1 MSSQRPPAIR
11 YARTDDGA
19 QIAYF
24 CLGRG
29 PAIVEVPHV
38 QMCHLHKEWR
48 IPTVRAYWQRL
59 ARHHT
64 VVRFDNRG
72 SGLSHGGPAD
82 YSLPALARDLEAVV
96 RAAGLARFALI
107 GRITG
112 SLPAVHYA
120 AEHPDRVSHLVLWN
134 GFMRN
139 VDHGEAPR
147 LGSLFAIAA
156 KDWELFTESI
166 SQAATGWHDSEAA
179 RMWADVLRTS
189 STQASFLV
197 GLAARRNW
205 NVRGELSAV
214 RAPTLVLLDERNR
227 LASLERCRELAAG
240 IANAR
245 LHTVQGESGMPGA
258 DTLSLIERFIG
269 SADEAT
275 ESATRTSM
283 QRLTARERQILQLLA
298 SGTSNTAIAGRL
310 GISVNTVT
318 RHLTHVYAK
327 IGAQNRVQAIRQALE
342 LGLIES

>member
-1 MSSQRPPAIR
+1 MTSLRPPAVR

-19 QIAYF
+19 EIAYF
-24 CLGRG
+24 RLGRG

-48 IPTVRAYWQRL
+48 IPAVREYWQRL

-72 SGLSHGGPAD
+72 SGLSHGGPPD
-82 YSLPALARDLEAVV
+82 YSLPALVRDLEAVV
-96 RAAGLARFALI
+96 RAAGLERFALI

-112 SLPAVHYA
+112 SLPAVQYA

-134 GFMRN
+134 GFVRN

-179 RMWADVLRTS
+179 RTWADVLRGS
-189 STQASFLV
+189 STQALFLA
-197 GLAARRNW
+197 GLEARRNW
-205 NVRGELSAV
+205 NVSEALCAV
-214 RAPTLVLLDERNR
+214 RAPTLVLLDEYNR

-245 LHTVQGESGMPGA
+245 LQTVRGESGMPDA
-258 DTLSLIERFIG
+258 DTLALIERFVG
-269 SADEAT
+269 SAEEPAETTAGIAT
-275 ESATRTSM
+275 
-283 QRLTARERQILQLLA
+283 QPLTARERQILALLA
-298 SGTSNTAIAGRL
+298 SGTSNSDIAGRL

-327 IGAQNRVQAIRQALE
+327 IGAENRVQAIRQALE
-342 LGLIES
+342 LGLIQS

>member
-1 MSSQRPPAIR
+1 MTCQRPPAIR

-19 QIAYF
+19 EIAYF
-24 CLGRG
+24 RLGRG

-38 QMCHLHKEWR
+38 QMCHLHKEWQ
-48 IPTVRAYWQRL
+48 IPAVRHYWQRL
-59 ARHHT
+59 ARHHA

-82 YSLPALARDLEAVV
+82 YSLAALARDLEAVV
-96 RAAGLARFALI
+96 RAAGLERFTLI

-134 GFMRN
+134 GFVRN

-147 LGSLFAIAA
+147 LGSLFAMAA

-179 RMWADVLRTS
+179 RTWADVLRAS
-189 STQASFLV
+189 STQASFLA
-197 GLAARRNW
+197 GLEARRNW
-205 NVRGELSAV
+205 NVGDELGAV
-214 RAPTLVLLDERNR
+214 HAPTLVLLDEYNR

-240 IANAR
+240 IANAQ
-245 LHTVQGESGMPGA
+245 LHTVRGESGMPGVDA
-258 DTLSLIERFIG
+258 LSLIERFVG
-269 SADEAT
+269 SAAEPAETTAGIAT
-275 ESATRTSM
+275 
-283 QRLTARERQILQLLA
+283 QPLTARERQILALLA
-298 SGTSNTAIAGRL
+298 SGTSNSDIAGRL

-327 IGAQNRVQAIRQALE
+327 IGAENRVQAIRQALE
-342 LGLIES
+342 LGLIQS